1 MMASTK
7 DILRLEIGVFLHEF
21 VQHLKSIVTGTNSSN
36 FQTFH
41 LSTQHTVAYSAH
53 DTDVTFLLA
62 AFGVY
67 DKKMISYSSSVI
79 LELYGPSQPSL
90 LEQFSLRLLYK
101 RGFSDPDGEYL
112 QFPICSDRPY
122 TSGCPLNLVMKQLE
136 PLLLDPADFQ
146 SACAAVGGTRFMD
159 AVQYVVSYST
169 SPFFIL
175 IMLSCV
181 LVMLCL
187 TWLFIYQRYKSRAR
201 NSEVFRFAQ
210 LHSTA

>member
-21 VQHLKSIVTGTNSSN
+21 VQHLKSIVNGKTPSG
-36 FQTFH
+36 FQTFN

-53 DTDVTFLLA
+53 DSDVTFLLA

-67 DKKMISYSSSVI
+67 DGKLVAYSSSVV
-79 LELYGPSQPSL
+79 LELYGPSQPGL
-90 LEQFSLRLLYK
+90 LEQFSLQLLYK
-101 RGFSDPDGEYL
+101 RGFSDPDGKYL
-112 QFPICSDRPY
+112 QFPVCSDRPP
-122 TSGCPLNLVMKQLE
+122 TSGCPLNLVMKQIE

-146 SACAAVGGTRFMD
+146 STCAAVGDTHFMN
-159 AVQYVVSYST
+159 AVQYIVSYST

-187 TWLFIYQRYKSRAR
+187 TWLFIYQRYKNRTR
-201 NSEVFRFAQ
+201 NSEIFRFAH